1 MRILFCLCVIF
12 LCSCCFLGSQRTYA
26 LKYSEGKIDPA
37 SKKSTFNVAEDYRG
51 AVGFIVPFFPFWL
64 FLTDSVEFLL
74 FDRNEEDCPTITH
87 GNDTLTFRYYYEK
100 SVYDRPHD
108 EGQVYEYRQCRY
120 TALKSWSN
128 EPLKAVYPDGT
139 IDTLYVE
146 RKSKFVYLP
155 FFPLGEDFSDLE

>member
-64 FLTDSVEFLL
+64 FSTDSVEFLL

-87 GNDTLTFRYYYEK
+87 GNDTLTFR
-100 SVYDRPHD
+100 
-108 EGQVYEYRQCRY
+108 
-120 TALKSWSN
+120 
-128 EPLKAVYPDGT
+128 
-139 IDTLYVE
+139 
-146 RKSKFVYLP
+146 
-155 FFPLGEDFSDLE
+155 